1 MGKNL
6 TLEAIYALYA
16 NDLYR
21 YVYSLCRNRP
31 MAEDIMQETFYRAY
45 FYTETFSDEKI
56 KPWLF
61 KVAYHTFIDF
71 YRKESKLTSIDPTT
85 SNQAVRS
92 SEEEYMVK
100 NQIDQWLRLLE
111 KLPLQQKNVLLLRDY
126 HQFSY
131 DEIAHMLN
139 LTLANVKVL
148 LFRGRKIIHEQMRKE
163 EEFQ

>member
-1 MGKNL
+1 
-6 TLEAIYALYA
+6 
-16 NDLYR
+16 
-21 YVYSLCRNRP
+21 
-31 MAEDIMQETFYRAY
+31 
-45 FYTETFSDEKI
+45 
-56 KPWLF
+56 
-61 KVAYHTFIDF
+61 
-71 YRKESKLTSIDPTT
+71 RKERKLTSIDPPT

-100 NQIDQWLRLLE
+100 NQIEHWLRLLE

-148 LFRGRKIIHEQMRKE
+148 LFRGRQIIREQ
-163 EEFQ
+163 